1 MEYIIDPSH
10 DHLIS
15 ECVGKVIGAIVE
27 VWLLGEPAH
36 IVITGGRTGLAIAE
50 AVDSQLFAL
59 IRANSSYEGS
69 MLHIWFSD
77 ERFTSYADSGRNDTT
92 LIAGFGLCQSHLV
105 FHRVA
110 ESGELD
116 EVAAR
121 YAQEIDLEL
130 EGRPFEAV
138 ILSMGEDGHVA
149 SLFPER
155 FDPLERRAAI
165 SVHDSPKPPTER
177 VSISLSRLSN
187 SHNIFVFALG
197 QSKADALA
205 HILDGPVGSLES
217 QKLANTLPGAL
228 LPKSSLDRQLQ
239 IYTDL
244 QIPIQ
249 E

>member
-1 MEYIIDPSH
+1 M
-10 DHLIS
+10 
-15 ECVGKVIGAIVE
+15 
-27 VWLLGEPAH
+27 
-36 IVITGGRTGLAIAE
+36 
-50 AVDSQLFAL
+50 
-59 IRANSSYEGS
+59 
-69 MLHIWFSD
+69 
-77 ERFTSYADSGRNDTT
+77 
-92 LIAGFGLCQSHLV
+92 AGFGLSQSHLV

-116 EVAAR
+116 EVATR

-155 FDPLERRAAI
+155 FDPRESRAAI
-165 SVHDSPKPPTER
+165 AVHDSPKPPAER

-187 SHNIFVFALG
+187 SQNIFVFALG
-197 QSKADALA
+197 ESKADALA
-205 HILDGPVGSLES
+205 HILGGPVGLLES
-217 QKLANTLPGAL
+217 RRLTNTSPGTL

>member
-1 MEYIIDPSH
+1 MEYVSDSSH

-27 VWLLGEPAH
+27 AWLLGEPAH

-59 IRANSSYEGS
+59 IRGNSSYEGS

-77 ERFTSYADSGRNDTT
+77 ERFTSYADSDRNDTS
-92 LIAGFGLCQSHLV
+92 LMAGFGLSQSHLV

-116 EVAAR
+116 EVATR

-155 FDPLERRAAI
+155 FDPRESRAAI
-165 SVHDSPKPPTER
+165 AVHDSPKPPAER

-187 SHNIFVFALG
+187 SQNIFVFALG
-197 QSKADALA
+197 ESKADALA
-205 HILDGPVGSLES
+205 HILGGPVGLLES
-217 QKLANTLPGAL
+217 RRLTVTSPGTL